1 MLTSPPPSLR
11 NKLSRKDYVNRISN
25 QLSAEEQKDLA
36 EDLRIKTKDTP
47 RLNPS
52 KENPLNVAL

>member
-11 NKLSRKDYVNRISN
+11 SKLSRKDYVNKLSH
-25 QLSAEEQKDLA
+25 QLSPKEQADLA

-47 RLNPS
+47 RRNPS
-52 KENPLNVAL
+52 QENPLNVAL